1 MIWIGICLLGVI
13 ALLPALLSFRR
24 ATLLRDERETALAL
38 HQAQLAELE
47 RDLVEGM
54 IAPSEH
60 DSARLEIQR
69 RLLGTDTLPAFV
81 ARKGGAST
89 GAIAAALIGL
99 PVAAIAL
106 YLTVGH
112 PSLPAQPLAPR
123 LAAIQKEDH
132 RNDAIIDRLREQLK
146 QIPPGDPSLFQGY
159 VLLGQ
164 AEAGRDHYA
173 AAAQAWRSAIEQR
186 FDPEVA
192 ARAAEAQMM
201 ADGGHISAETA
212 DLYRRALDAAPAD
225 APWRMTVQQRIAQSE
240 HQ

>member
-13 ALLPALLSFRR
+13 ALLPALISFRR
-24 ATLLRDERETALAL
+24 TTLLRDERETALVL

-69 RLLGTDTLPAFV
+69 RLLGTDMLPAFV
-81 ARKGGAST
+81 ADQGAST
-89 GAIAAALIGL
+89 GGITAALIVL
-99 PVAAIAL
+99 PVAAVGL

-123 LAAIQKEDH
+123 LVALQHEDH
-132 RNDAIIDRLREQLK
+132 RNDAIIDRLRDQLK
-146 QIPPGDPSLFQGY
+146 QIPAGDPSLFQGY

-201 ADGGHISAETA
+201 ADGGHISPETA
-212 DLYRRALDAAPAD
+212 DLYRRALDAAPPD

>member
-24 ATLLRDERETALAL
+24 TTLLRDERETALVL

-69 RLLGTDTLPAFV
+69 RLLGTDMLPAFV
-81 ARKGGAST
+81 AGQGAST
-89 GAIAAALIGL
+89 GVITAALIAL
-99 PVAAIAL
+99 PVAAIGL

-123 LAAIQKEDH
+123 LVALQHEDH
-132 RNDAIIDRLREQLK
+132 RNDAIIDRLRDQLK
-146 QIPPGDPSLFQGY
+146 QIPAGDPSLFQGY

-201 ADGGHISAETA
+201 ADGGHISPETA
-212 DLYRRALDAAPAD
+212 DLYRRALDAAPPN

>member
-13 ALLPALLSFRR
+13 ALLPALISFRR
-24 ATLLRDERETALAL
+24 TTLLRDERETALVL

-69 RLLGTDTLPAFV
+69 RLLGTDMLPAFV
-81 ARKGGAST
+81 AGQGAPTGGIT
-89 GAIAAALIGL
+89 AALIAL
-99 PVAAIAL
+99 PVAAVGL

-123 LAAIQKEDH
+123 LVALQHEDH
-132 RNDAIIDRLREQLK
+132 RNDAIIDRLRDQLK
-146 QIPPGDPSLFQGY
+146 QIPAGDPSLFQGY

-201 ADGGHISAETA
+201 ADGGHISPETA
-212 DLYRRALDAAPAD
+212 DLYRRALDAAPPD

>member
-13 ALLPALLSFRR
+13 ALVPALLSFRR
-24 ATLLRDERETALAL
+24 TTLLRDERESALVL

-47 RDLVEGM
+47 RDLAEGM
-54 IAPSEH
+54 IAPTEH

-69 RLLGTDTLPAFV
+69 RVLGADMLPAFI
-81 ARKGGAST
+81 ARKGAST
-89 GAIAAALIGL
+89 GAIAAALVGL

-106 YLTVGH
+106 YMTVGH
-112 PSLPAQPLAPR
+112 PGLPAQPLAPR
-123 LAAIQKEDH
+123 LVALQKEDH
-132 RNDAIIDRLREQLK
+132 RNDALIDRLRDQLR

-201 ADGGHISAETA
+201 ADDGHISPETA
-212 DLYRRALDAAPAD
+212 DLYRRALDAAPPD

>member
-24 ATLLRDERETALAL
+24 ATMLRDERETALVL

-47 RDLVEGM
+47 RDLQEGM
-54 IAPSEH
+54 IAPTEH

-69 RLLGTDTLPAFV
+69 RLLGVDLLPSESAG
-81 ARKGGAST
+81 RST
-89 GAIAAALIGL
+89 STMVTMAALVGL
-99 PVAAIAL
+99 PVAAVAL
-106 YLTVGH
+106 YLCVGH
-112 PSLPAQPLAPR
+112 PQLPAQPLAPR
-123 LAAIQKEDH
+123 LAALKQEDH
-132 RNDAIIDRLREQLK
+132 RNDTIIDRLRDQLK
-146 QIPPGDPSLFQGY
+146 LIPAGDPSLFQGY

-173 AAAQAWRSAIEQR
+173 AAAAAWRNAIAQR

-201 ADGGHISAETA
+201 ADGGHISPETA

>member
-1 MIWIGICLLGVI
+1 MIWIGICLLGAI
-13 ALLPALLSFRR
+13 ALLPALFCLRR
-24 ATLLRDERETALAL
+24 TTLLRDERETALAL

-47 RDLVEGM
+47 RDLNEGM
-54 IAPSEH
+54 IAASEH

-69 RLLGTDTLPAFV
+69 RLLGVDSLPAPT
-81 ARKGGAST
+81 ARRTTST
-89 GAIAAALIGL
+89 GAILAALVGL
-99 PVAAIAL
+99 PVAAVAL
-106 YLTVGH
+106 YMCVGH

-123 LAAIQKEDH
+123 LAAIKQEDH
-132 RNDAIIDRLREQLK
+132 RNDAIIERLREQLK
-146 QIPPGDPSLFQGY
+146 LIPPGDPSLFQGY

-201 ADGGHISAETA
+201 AEGGHISPETA

>member
-13 ALLPALLSFRR
+13 ALLPALISFRR
-24 ATLLRDERETALAL
+24 TTLLRDERETALVL

-69 RLLGTDTLPAFV
+69 RVLGTDMLPAFI
-81 ARKGGAST
+81 AGKGSST
-89 GAIAAALIGL
+89 GVITAALVAL
-99 PVAAIAL
+99 PVAAIGL

-123 LAAIQKEDH
+123 LVALQHEEH
-132 RNDAIIDRLREQLK
+132 RNDAIIDRLRDQLK
-146 QIPPGDPSLFQGY
+146 QIPAGDPSLFQGY

-201 ADGGHISAETA
+201 ADGGHISPETA
-212 DLYRRALDAAPAD
+212 DLYRRALDAAPAN

>member
-13 ALLPALLSFRR
+13 ALLPALISFRR
-24 ATLLRDERETALAL
+24 TTLLRDERETALVL

-69 RLLGTDTLPAFV
+69 RVLGTDMLPAFV
-81 ARKGGAST
+81 AGKGSST
-89 GAIAAALIGL
+89 GVITAALVAL
-99 PVAAIAL
+99 PVAAIGL

-123 LAAIQKEDH
+123 LVALQHEEH
-132 RNDAIIDRLREQLK
+132 RNDAIIDRLRDQLK
-146 QIPPGDPSLFQGY
+146 QIPAGDPSLFQGY

-201 ADGGHISAETA
+201 ADGGHISPETA

>member
-13 ALLPALLSFRR
+13 ALLPALISFRR
-24 ATLLRDERETALAL
+24 TTLLRDERETALVL

-69 RLLGTDTLPAFV
+69 RLLGTDMLPAFV
-81 ARKGGAST
+81 AGQGAST
-89 GAIAAALIGL
+89 GGITAALIVL
-99 PVAAIAL
+99 PVAAVGL

-123 LAAIQKEDH
+123 LVALQHEDH
-132 RNDAIIDRLREQLK
+132 RNDAIIDRLRDQLK
-146 QIPPGDPSLFQGY
+146 QIPAGDPSLFQGY

-201 ADGGHISAETA
+201 ADGGHISPETA
-212 DLYRRALDAAPAD
+212 DLYRRALDAAPPD

>member
-13 ALLPALLSFRR
+13 ALLPALISFRR
-24 ATLLRDERETALAL
+24 TTLLRDERETALVL

-69 RLLGTDTLPAFV
+69 RVLGTDMLPAFV
-81 ARKGGAST
+81 AGKGSST
-89 GAIAAALIGL
+89 GVITAALVAL
-99 PVAAIAL
+99 PVAAIGL

-123 LAAIQKEDH
+123 LVALQHEEH
-132 RNDAIIDRLREQLK
+132 RNDAIIDRLRDQLK
-146 QIPPGDPSLFQGY
+146 QIPAGDPSLFQGY

-201 ADGGHISAETA
+201 ADGGHISPETA
-212 DLYRRALDAAPAD
+212 DLYRRALDAAPAN

>member
-13 ALLPALLSFRR
+13 ALLPALISFRR
-24 ATLLRDERETALAL
+24 TTLLRDERETALVL

-69 RLLGTDTLPAFV
+69 RLLGTDMLPTFV
-81 ARKGGAST
+81 AGKGSST
-89 GAIAAALIGL
+89 GAITAALIAL
-99 PVAAIAL
+99 PVAAIGL

-123 LAAIQKEDH
+123 LVALQREDH
-132 RNDAIIDRLREQLK
+132 RNDAIIDRLRDQLK
-146 QIPPGDPSLFQGY
+146 QIPAGDPSLFQGY

-201 ADGGHISAETA
+201 ADGGHISPETA
-212 DLYRRALDAAPAD
+212 DLYRRALDAAPAN

>member
-13 ALLPALLSFRR
+13 ALLPALISFRR
-24 ATLLRDERETALAL
+24 TTLLRDERETALVL

-69 RLLGTDTLPAFV
+69 RVLGTDMLPAFV
-81 ARKGGAST
+81 AGKGSST
-89 GAIAAALIGL
+89 GVITAALVAL
-99 PVAAIAL
+99 PVAAIGL

-123 LAAIQKEDH
+123 LVALQHEEH
-132 RNDAIIDRLREQLK
+132 RNDAIIDRLRDQLK
-146 QIPPGDPSLFQGY
+146 QIPAGDPSLFQGY

-201 ADGGHISAETA
+201 ADGGHISPETA
-212 DLYRRALDAAPAD
+212 DLYRRALDAAPPN

>member
-13 ALLPALLSFRR
+13 ALLPALISFRR
-24 ATLLRDERETALAL
+24 TTLLRDERETALVL

-69 RLLGTDTLPAFV
+69 RVLGTDMLPAFV
-81 ARKGGAST
+81 AGKGSST
-89 GAIAAALIGL
+89 GVITAALVAL
-99 PVAAIAL
+99 PVAAIGL

-123 LAAIQKEDH
+123 LVALQHEEH
-132 RNDAIIDRLREQLK
+132 RNDAIIDRLRDQLK
-146 QIPPGDPSLFQGY
+146 QIPAGDPSLFQGY

-173 AAAQAWRSAIEQR
+173 AAAQAWRNAIEQR

-201 ADGGHISAETA
+201 ADGGHISPETA
-212 DLYRRALDAAPAD
+212 DLYRRALDAAPAN

>member
-13 ALLPALLSFRR
+13 ALLPALISFRR
-24 ATLLRDERETALAL
+24 TTLLRDERETALVL

-69 RLLGTDTLPAFV
+69 RLLGTDMLPAFV
-81 ARKGGAST
+81 AGQGAST
-89 GAIAAALIGL
+89 GVITAALIAL
-99 PVAAIAL
+99 PVAAIGL

-123 LAAIQKEDH
+123 LVALQHEDH
-132 RNDAIIDRLREQLK
+132 RNDAIIDRLRDQLK
-146 QIPPGDPSLFQGY
+146 QIPAGDPSLFQGY

-201 ADGGHISAETA
+201 ADGGHISPETA
-212 DLYRRALDAAPAD
+212 DLYRRALDAAPPN